1 MKCHVCLEEM
11 IWMGISMECYSHATI
26 AIDEMT
32 PSIRYYILYFER
44 DNARYRLSGSRGDRE
59 TVLTSGPSWLAS
71 DPARAMPL
79 PNLLWRIPT
88 FIIPD
93 IKDGIYQPEELA
105 NKLSNLKAF
114 M

>member
-26 AIDEMT
+26 AYDEMT

-44 DNARYRLSGSRGDRE
+44 DSTRYRLSGSRIDSE
-59 TVLTSGPSWLAS
+59 TVLTSGPSWIVS
-71 DPARAMPL
+71 EPVRAII

-105 NKLSNLKAF
+105 DRLSNMKAF